1 MFTNANH
8 MLIIGLSIIIAINCY
23 YIRLQIKQDILPYW
37 YIKWQLM
44 KIREISIKIISIAT

>member
-8 MLIIGLSIIIAINCY
+8 MLTIGLSIIIAIDCY

>member
-8 MLIIGLSIIIAINCY
+8 MLTIGLSIIIAINCY

-44 KIREISIKIISIAT
+44 KIREISIKIISITT

>member
-8 MLIIGLSIIIAINCY
+8 MLTIGLSIIIAINCY